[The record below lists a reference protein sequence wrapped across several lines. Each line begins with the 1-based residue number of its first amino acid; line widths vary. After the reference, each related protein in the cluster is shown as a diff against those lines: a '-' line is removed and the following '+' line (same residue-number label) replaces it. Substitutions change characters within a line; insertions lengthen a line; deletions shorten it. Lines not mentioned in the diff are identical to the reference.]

1 MKTTTLNTK
10 IWASVLVLLLFLGC
24 TTEPVVKTEKE
35 PIKIGAILMLTGDL
49 AMIGQEMQRGIEL
62 AVDDINAR
70 GGIDGRK
77 IEVIYEDSGFINKE
91 KIVTAAYKLIDIDK
105 VDTVIIDTVN
115 AAKPIAPLF
124 QENKIPL
131 IVVWDDTEFIDSSV
145 SDYIVSI
152 GFSTEKTGQK
162 MATFAYTNLH
172 KRKITIVAHY
182 DEWAEII
189 SDSFK
194 EQFEALGGEI
204 VLYEKV
210 EMDESDFRT
219 LIEKIKY
226 NDVDSVYLAFVPLNI
241 DVFLKQ
247 AKELGL
253 DTTVL
258 GGDTFTDDILAAAGS
273 NAEGVYFT
281 NIYVDDNPLL
291 TKLQGQYTQKYG
303 QDIISSL
310 LPFASFGYDGVL
322 VVEEAMKKAGEIT
335 PMGIKDALYT
345 ITNFHVSGGARVSI
359 TPQGT
364 KPRIERIYLVEEGK
378 VIPAE

>member
-1 MKTTTLNTK
+1 MKTTPLNTK
-10 IWASVLVLLLFLGC
+10 ILASVLVLLLFLGC
-24 TTEPVVKTEKE
+24 TTGQVIKTDKE
-35 PIKIGAILMLTGDL
+35 SIKIGAILMLTGDL

-62 AVDDINAR
+62 AVDDINTR
-70 GGIDGRK
+70 GGVNGRK
-77 IEVIYEDSGFINKE
+77 IDVIYEDSGFLSKE
-91 KIVTAAYKLIDIDK
+91 KTVTAAYKLIDIDK
-105 VDTVIIDTVN
+105 VDAIIIDTVN
-115 AAKPIAPLF
+115 AAKPIAPLV
-124 QENKIPL
+124 QENKIPM
-131 IVVWDDTEFIDSSV
+131 IVVWDDTEFIDNSV

-162 MATFAYTNLH
+162 MAEFAYTNLD
-172 KRKITIVAHY
+172 KRKIAIVAHY

-194 EQFEALGGEI
+194 EEFEALGGEI

-226 NDVDSVYLAFVPLNI
+226 NNADGVYLAFAVLNI

-247 AKELGL
+247 AEELGL
-253 DTTVL
+253 DVTIL

-291 TKLQGQYTQKYG
+291 AGLQERYAQKYE
-303 QDIISSL
+303 QDIASSL

-322 VVEEAMKKAGEIT
+322 VLEEAMKKVDEVT
-335 PMGIKDALYT
+335 PSGIKDALYT
-345 ITNFHVSGGARVSI
+345 IRNFHVSGGARVSI

-364 KPRIERIYLVEEGK
+364 KPRIEKIFQVRNGK
-378 VIPAE
+378 VVTRE